1 MAQPAVAPSPS
12 APAPASDQ
20 YLAAL
25 SDESLEVLQHF
36 GTEAPA
42 LLNRYACVVEDA
54 LINQA
59 KQSHELGQQAQQ
71 IMAALEEAKL
81 VIGAAA
87 EDNAAYHTLLTE
99 PNLLSDY
106 VIDFFGE
113 NGPYPVETPR
123 SQLAAEVA
131 AAEAAY
137 APQLQAMV
145 TPSAQVIP
153 QQPAFQRPQ
162 LDMPAPG
169 AQSSRGS
176 DFWDTFE
183 QVSASNPG
191 ALYQLLSQASP
202 DDLRSRI
209 LIAERPD

>member
-1 MAQPAVAPSPS
+1 MQAPVAPQAQPSE
-12 APAPASDQ
+12 ASDA
-20 YLAAL
+20 YL
-25 SDESLEVLQHF
+25 SQVSGESLEVLEHF
-36 GTEAPA
+36 GGEAPA
-42 LLNRYACVVEDA
+42 LLNRYSCVLEDA
-54 LINQA
+54 LLNQA
-59 KQSHELGQQAQQ
+59 RQAHASQQQLQQA
-71 IMAALEEAKL
+71 ASALEEAKL

-87 EDNAAYHTLLTE
+87 EDNAAYHTLLTNPE
-99 PNLLSDY
+99 LLSDY
-106 VIDFFGE
+106 VIDFFGPE
-113 NGPYPVETPR
+113 GPYPVETPR
-123 SQLAAEVA
+123 DRLAQEVA
-131 AAEAAY
+131 LSEAAY
-137 APQLQAMV
+137 APRPQVEPSMQAPV
-145 TPSAQVIP
+145 S
-153 QQPAFQRPQ
+153 FQRPQ

>member
-1 MAQPAVAPSPS
+1 M
-12 APAPASDQ
+12 
-20 YLAAL
+20 
-25 SDESLEVLQHF
+25 
-36 GTEAPA
+36 
-42 LLNRYACVVEDA
+42 VEDA

-59 KQSHELGQQAQQ
+59 KQSQAIGAQAQE

-87 EDNAAYHTLLTE
+87 EDNAAYHTLLTD

-137 APQLQAMV
+137 RPQPQAQ
-145 TPSAQVIP
+145 SQP
-153 QQPAFQRPQ
+153 QAFQRPQ

-169 AQSSRGS
+169 AQSSSGS
-176 DFWDTFE
+176 DFWDVFE
-183 QVSASNPG
+183 QVSATNPA
-191 ALYQLLSQASP
+191 ALHQLLSQATP
-202 DDLRSRI
+202 DDLRSRV
-209 LIAERPD
+209 LIAERPDW